1 MTINLGKSSD
11 FRISYAATTKSMSTK
26 YKIKDQQ
33 QLYFLTFAV
42 VAWVDVFTRK
52 EYKDVFLDSLR
63 YCQLHKKLELYAF
76 CIMPNH
82 VHLIASVKE
91 TANLSHVLR
100 DLKKYTSYAI
110 IKAIEEHPQESRKD
124 WMLWIFRKHGERN
137 SNNTNYQFWQQDNH
151 PIALDRNTLLE
162 QKLSYI
168 HLNPVRAGICYTPED
183 YIYSS
188 ASQYAGRDAILPVIL
203 IE

>member
-1 MTINLGKSSD
+1 
-11 FRISYAATTKSMSTK
+11 MSTK
-26 YKIKDQQ
+26 YKIKDHQ

-52 EYKDVFLDSLR
+52 EYKDVLLESLR
-63 YCQLHKKLELYAF
+63 YCQTHKGLELYAY

-91 TANLSHVLR
+91 TANLSYVLR
-100 DLKKYTSYAI
+100 DLKKYTSHAI
-110 IKAIEEHPQESRKD
+110 TKAIEEHPQESRKD
-124 WMLWIFRKHGERN
+124 WILWIFRKHGERN
-137 SNNTNYQFWQQDNH
+137 SNNTTYQFWQQDNH
-151 PIALDRNTLLE
+151 PIELNNNILLE
-162 QKLSYI
+162 QKLDYI
-168 HLNPVRAGICYTPED
+168 HQNPVRAGICYTPED

-188 ASQYAGRDAILPVIL
+188 ASQYAGLDAILPVIL